1 MATRIHCT
9 DLVLLWHE
17 HRPDPWATYI
27 YTTLPLY
34 IDPHTTS
41 FVNHTQYLVPRWHV
55 LWQYVVSSLTPLV
68 GPRFQSY
75 VPKLRSKAT
84 LPWVGFLPSFQVN
97 ANPVK
102 SLLKPIPS
110 SKPISQFP
118 PSLYLAGCRE
128 TPCGLYSSILVSA
141 RVSKPAV
148 GRYPA
153 GYSSSS

>member
-1 MATRIHCT
+1 MATRMHCT

-27 YTTLPLY
+27 YTALPLY

-68 GPRFQSY
+68 GPRFQSS

-84 LPWVGFLPSFQVN
+84 LPQARFLPSFHVN
-97 ANPVK
+97 ADPVK
-102 SLLKPIPS
+102 SLHDKSIWTPKPMYHTASRPEFPS
-110 SKPISQFP
+110 RLQV
-118 PSLYLAGCRE
+118 LL
-128 TPCGLYSSILVSA
+128 
-141 RVSKPAV
+141 
-148 GRYPA
+148 PA
-153 GYSSSS
+153 GYVLVSWLQLSQPRLS